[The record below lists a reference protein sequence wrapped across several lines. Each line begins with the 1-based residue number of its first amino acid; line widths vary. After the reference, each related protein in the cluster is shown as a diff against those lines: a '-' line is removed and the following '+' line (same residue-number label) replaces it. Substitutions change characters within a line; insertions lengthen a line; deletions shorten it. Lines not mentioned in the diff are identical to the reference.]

1 MNWIAP
7 SEKDAATDTLEKR
20 LWAAADQFRANSGLK
35 SQEYSAP
42 VLGLIFLRFAEVR
55 FAAQRG
61 KLEKGESSAR
71 RGSRV
76 DDPAAYHADGILY
89 LPAEARF
96 DYLLNLPEAKDIGA
110 KVNSAM
116 RDIEKQNPQLA
127 GVLPKTYNLF
137 TSTLLKELLKKVSEI
152 PASMDYDA
160 FGRIYEYF
168 LGEFAMSEGQGGGE
182 FYTPS
187 SIVRLLTEVIEPY
200 HGRILDPACGSG
212 GMFVSSARFVAE
224 HKRNPSAAAP
234 TPSSPA
240 LLPAGEG
247 SGHYRGGYDFSGL
260 KKRARELRQKQ
271 TPAEELLWEL
281 LRDRQCCEL
290 KFRRQHQFGDYLL
303 DFYCHEMKLAVELDG
318 EPHNTAIRQKKDA
331 ARDAYL
337 KSQGVTSLRFENRVV
352 FEDVEK
358 IFNAIAAH
366 VSLPSP
372 AGRRAGDE
380 GAPPDFSGD
389 PARELSIHGVEK
401 TDETGRLCRLNL
413 AVHGL
418 EGEIKH
424 GGNINSYYDNP
435 FDACG
440 ASIEPSTRPVGHPS
454 PSGRRD
460 GDEGHE
466 IERHGRFDFVLAN
479 PPFNVNAVD
488 KERLKDSVGPG
499 RRFPFGLPRT
509 DNANYLWIQL
519 FYSALNDKGR
529 AGFVMAN
536 SASDARSS
544 EQDIRKQ
551 LIENRA
557 VDVMVA
563 VGPNMFY
570 TVTLPCTLWF
580 FDKGKASPCKT
591 PSTRPVGHPSPSGR
605 RAGDEGGAPNRA
617 NTVLFID
624 ARHVY
629 RQIDRAHRE
638 WTPAQIGFLANLVR
652 LYRGEALDFT
662 LGGDEAKAKVA
673 EIFGGTRS
681 VASASYK
688 DIPGLCRAASL
699 KEIEAQGWSLNP
711 GRYVGVAAGEA
722 VSDEDFKEQLETLN
736 EELETLNAAAR
747 ELEATIASNVTEILE
762 A

>member
-7 SEKDAATDTLEKR
+7 SERDSDNAALEKR
-20 LWAAADQFRANSGLK
+20 LWSAADQFRANSGLK
-35 SQEYSAP
+35 AQEYSAP

-55 FAAQRG
+55 FAVQLA
-61 KLEKGESSAR
+61 KLEKAGASSR

-76 DDPAAYHADGILY
+76 DEPAAYHAEGILY

-96 DYLLNLPEAKDIGA
+96 DYLLHRPEAENIGA
-110 KVNSAM
+110 KVNAAM
-116 RDIEKQNPQLA
+116 RDIEKHNPQLA

-152 PASMDYDA
+152 PASLDYDA

-212 GMFVSSARFVAE
+212 GMFVQSARFVAE
-224 HKRNPSAAAP
+224 HKKNPAA
-234 TPSSPA
+234 
-240 LLPAGEG
+240 
-247 SGHYRGGYDFSGL
+247 
-260 KKRARELRQKQ
+260 EL
-271 TPAEELLWEL
+271 A
-281 LRDRQCCEL
+281 
-290 KFRRQHQFGDYLL
+290 
-303 DFYCHEMKLAVELDG
+303 
-318 EPHNTAIRQKKDA
+318 
-331 ARDAYL
+331 
-337 KSQGVTSLRFENRVV
+337 
-352 FEDVEK
+352 
-358 IFNAIAAH
+358 
-366 VSLPSP
+366 
-372 AGRRAGDE
+372 
-380 GAPPDFSGD
+380 
-389 PARELSIHGVEK
+389 IHGVEK

-424 GGNINSYYDNP
+424 GGNINSYYDDP
-435 FDACG
+435 HDA
-440 ASIEPSTRPVGHPS
+440 T
-454 PSGRRD
+454 
-460 GDEGHE
+460 
-466 IERHGRFDFVLAN
+466 GRFDFVLAN

-488 KERLKDSVGPG
+488 KERLKDMVGPG

-519 FYSALNDKGR
+519 FHSALNEKGR

-536 SASDARSS
+536 ITSSAHSCSMKNTS
-544 EQDIRKQ
+544 CSNESK
-551 LIENRA
+551 A

-570 TVTLPCTLWF
+570 TVTLPVTLWF
-580 FDKGKASPCKT
+580 FDKGKGKSARKESQ
-591 PSTRPVGHPSPSGR
+591 
-605 RAGDEGGAPNRA
+605 D
-617 NTVLFID
+617 TVLFID
-624 ARHVY
+624 ARHIY
-629 RQIDRAHRE
+629 RQVDRAHRE
-638 WTPAQIGFLANLVR
+638 WTPAQIGFIANLVR

-662 LGGDEAKAKVA
+662 LGGEEAKAKI
-673 EIFGGTRS
+673 EKIFGNPKTKI
-681 VASASYK
+681 ANPK
-688 DIPGLCRAASL
+688 FIDIPGLCKAATL

-747 ELEATIASNVTEILE
+747 ELEATIANNVAEILE

>member
-1 MNWIAP
+1 MIWIAP
-7 SEKDAATDTLEKR
+7 SEKDTDNAALEKR
-20 LWAAADQFRANSGLK
+20 LWDAADQFRANSGLK
-35 SQEYSAP
+35 AQEYSAP

-55 FAAQRG
+55 FTAQRA
-61 KLEKGESSAR
+61 KLEKAGASSR
-71 RGSRV
+71 RGSRL
-76 DDPAAYHADGILY
+76 DEPGAYHAEGILY

-96 DYLLNLPEAKDIGA
+96 DYLLNRPEAENIGA
-110 KVNSAM
+110 KVNAAM
-116 RDIEKQNPQLA
+116 RDIEKHNPQLA

-152 PASMDYDA
+152 PASLDYDA

-224 HKRNPSAAAP
+224 HKKNPAA
-234 TPSSPA
+234 
-240 LLPAGEG
+240 
-247 SGHYRGGYDFSGL
+247 
-260 KKRARELRQKQ
+260 
-271 TPAEELLWEL
+271 
-281 LRDRQCCEL
+281 
-290 KFRRQHQFGDYLL
+290 
-303 DFYCHEMKLAVELDG
+303 
-318 EPHNTAIRQKKDA
+318 
-331 ARDAYL
+331 
-337 KSQGVTSLRFENRVV
+337 
-352 FEDVEK
+352 
-358 IFNAIAAH
+358 
-366 VSLPSP
+366 
-372 AGRRAGDE
+372 
-380 GAPPDFSGD
+380 
-389 PARELSIHGVEK
+389 ELSIHGVEK
-401 TDETGRLCRLNL
+401 TDETGRLCRMNL

-418 EGEIKH
+418 EGDIRH
-424 GGNINSYYDNP
+424 GGNVNSYYDDP
-435 FDACG
+435 HDA
-440 ASIEPSTRPVGHPS
+440 T
-454 PSGRRD
+454 
-460 GDEGHE
+460 
-466 IERHGRFDFVLAN
+466 GRFDFVLAN

-519 FYSALNDKGR
+519 FFSGLNEKGR

-544 EQDIRKQ
+544 EQEVRRQIIQ
-551 LIENRA
+551 SRA

-580 FDKGKASPCKT
+580 LDRSKSKAASP
-591 PSTRPVGHPSPSGR
+591 SPPREEWAGER
-605 RAGDEGGAPNRA
+605 RPNRSD
-617 NTVLFID
+617 TVLFID
-624 ARHVY
+624 ARHIY
-629 RQIDRAHRE
+629 RQVDRAHRE

-662 LGGDEAKAKVA
+662 LGGDEARAKIEEV
-673 EIFGGTRS
+673 FGEAAGKKTLNPQPSTLNSPRYRN
-681 VASASYK
+681 V
-688 DIPGLCRAASL
+688 PGLCKAATL

-736 EELETLNAAAR
+736 EELEAINAQAR
-747 ELEATIASNVTEILE
+747 DLEHTIAGNVAEILE